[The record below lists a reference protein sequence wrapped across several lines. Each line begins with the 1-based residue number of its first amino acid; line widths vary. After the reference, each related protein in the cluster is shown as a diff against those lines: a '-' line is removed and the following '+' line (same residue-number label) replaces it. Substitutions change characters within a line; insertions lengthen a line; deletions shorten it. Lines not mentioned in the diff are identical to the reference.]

1 MDYLTCHFEIKSQ
14 PDDGAGYITG
24 YGSIFGNVDSYGDTV
39 AKGAF
44 SKTIA
49 DAKSGFVQWPAF
61 LLQHGDSTSDGK
73 MPIGIWTDMDED
85 ERGLKMTG
93 KLANTKRG
101 RDAYALLKMK
111 PRPALNGLSIGY
123 RAKDF
128 EIHKSGPVKRTL
140 KAVDLVEVSLVT
152 FPANSKATVL
162 SVKAYSE
169 PKPEYTM
176 RDLARDDF
184 ETLAREMTKGNRNW
198 NVRLAWGSR
207 RFAPDFNL

>member
-1 MDYLTCHFEIKSQ
+1 M
-14 PDDGAGYITG
+14 
-24 YGSIFGNVDSYGDTV
+24 
-39 AKGAF
+39 
-44 SKTIA
+44 
-49 DAKSGFVQWPAF
+49 
-61 LLQHGDSTSDGK
+61 
-73 MPIGIWTDMDED
+73 
-85 ERGLKMTG
+85 
-93 KLANTKRG
+93 
-101 RDAYALLKMK
+101 LKMK